1 MGAEGRL
8 GAGGDTWR
16 ADRLGDGWV
25 VLGTVS
31 TYGWYG
37 FSGGAPWF
45 MLRTSGS
52 FGSSADGDMACCGAS
67 CLGFVAFGSSLALMA
82 LTMRSAWYLANLV
95 LEVISGSLFF
105 HTDMTSRKVDAARRV
120 SAVCLQVVLEV
131 RVGNGTTCLV
141 RTH

>member
-1 MGAEGRL
+1 M
-8 GAGGDTWR
+8 
-16 ADRLGDGWV
+16 
-25 VLGTVS
+25 
-31 TYGWYG
+31 
-37 FSGGAPWF
+37 
-45 MLRTSGS
+45 
-52 FGSSADGDMACCGAS
+52 
-67 CLGFVAFGSSLALMA
+67 ALMA

-120 SAVCLQVVLEV
+120 SAVCLQMVLEV